1 MPPRKLSDD
10 GLAGKAEEL
19 YNKIFEEQIASLPGR
34 NNEVKEREAQKFA
47 IAESAKRLLQDHPLR
62 LPEIWRAL
70 NQAHICRKVGLKIS
84 AAQVEKA
91 ISAENSWKKSSGH
104 ALEKIIV
111 DLLNPS
117 LLRIGIS
124 LYLQKDLTE
133 LIRAGRVT
141 NPQREIPWIKE
152 RIQASNFDIYMGF
165 PDQSTKGGVKIFGL
179 VQSKASIRD
188 RVKGDREFS
197 IDGMKH
203 FFWSVAFCLDGA
215 FLLLPKFDQMVNGGS
230 PSFSEPGWHGM
241 YVFIQQEPSGRIF
254 ILDPSYEPFLKHAK
268 KAKSDWIQ
276 QRQWLDPAWQP

>member
-1 MPPRKLSDD
+1 MPNRRLRDD
-10 GLAGKAEEL
+10 GLASAAEES
-19 YNKIFEEQIASLPGR
+19 YNKIFEEQLARLPGA
-34 NNEVKEREAQKFA
+34 NGEKKEREAQKFA
-47 IAESAKRLLQDHPLR
+47 IAESAKKVLQVYPLR

-117 LLRIGIS
+117 LLRIGITF
-124 LYLQKDLTE
+124 YLQKDLTE

-141 NPQREIPWIKE
+141 NPPRDIQWIKE

-165 PDQSTKGGVKIFGL
+165 SDVGNPEGVKIFGV

-203 FFWSVAFCLDGA
+203 FFWSVAFCLDGS

-230 PSFSEPGWHGM
+230 PSFTEPGWHGM
-241 YVFIQQEPSGRIF
+241 YAFSQQNPSGRIF

-276 QRQWLDPAWQP
+276 QRQWLDPTWQP